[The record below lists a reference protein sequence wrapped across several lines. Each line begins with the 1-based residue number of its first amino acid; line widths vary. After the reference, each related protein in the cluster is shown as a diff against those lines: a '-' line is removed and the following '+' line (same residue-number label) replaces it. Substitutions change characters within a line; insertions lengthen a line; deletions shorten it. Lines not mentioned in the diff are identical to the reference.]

1 MVRTSNFL
9 EMATDGLDLSEYGIY
24 STAIKETMMDQIF
37 KVTTSLLVVVTH
49 IQLKKPT
56 RSSTSRKMSMIN
68 IFLQSPELWYQML
81 CS

>member
-24 STAIKETMMDQIF
+24 STTIKETMMDQIF

-49 IQLKKPT
+49 IQL
-56 RSSTSRKMSMIN
+56 RK
-68 IFLQSPELWYQML
+68 LTQLAAHK
-81 CS
+81 